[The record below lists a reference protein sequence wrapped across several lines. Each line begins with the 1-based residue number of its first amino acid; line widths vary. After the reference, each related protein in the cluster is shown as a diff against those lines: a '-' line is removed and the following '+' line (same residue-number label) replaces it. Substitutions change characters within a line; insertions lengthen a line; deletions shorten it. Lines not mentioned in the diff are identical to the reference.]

1 MSVKPSTQPAS
12 PTLFVNARILTEDPG
27 LPLAD
32 AMLVD
37 GERFTWVG
45 ELTALPAALHDLAAQ
60 ASVVDLGGARVI
72 PGFVDAHMHAV
83 MLANFAPQVS
93 CLPPQVRSIEDIVA
107 KLADRRAARKQQ
119 AEADAAP
126 LWQPGEAWIE
136 GWGYDESLL
145 AERRSPTRWDLDRG
159 CPDMPVCITR
169 SCGHIRCVNSM
180 ALRLAG
186 IGRDTP
192 DPEGGQIERGED
204 GEPTGVLRESA
215 RDLVT
220 PLIPKPS
227 EADVVRRL
235 VDLGDLLASQGIV
248 ATTDL
253 CSLDGSDTYGPL
265 CAAAERGLAQDVA
278 CYVLWDDLQAA
289 TRAGAGGAPGFGP
302 SPFAARDMDRA
313 RQVFLAGVKLLTD
326 GSVSG
331 RTAWFDE
338 PYLPRE
344 AADSGDCGMP
354 TCTDE
359 ELVGAIDFC
368 RSHGCQLSLHAM
380 GTRAVSR
387 AARALVSAGPW
398 PLAGGRNEAPC
409 ARVEHVTDPSPES
422 VEVLARS
429 GVGVV
434 TQPIFPYAEVSA
446 YLANLGPRRT
456 RRCYPLR
463 TMLDA
468 GVRLCLSTDAPA
480 TSWATPSDPFVT
492 IKAAVTRRACDGS
505 DLGQNEALSVDEA
518 LALYTREAARMVGFE
533 GLGVIRAGYKASF
546 VVLDRD
552 ILDTPPDEI
561 DQIRVARTYIRGRVA
576 FEQRD

>member
-446 YLANLGPRRT
+446 YLANLQSSRCVPCARCSTRACACASRPTPPPPRG
-456 RRCYPLR
+456 RRPPTPSSPSR
-463 TMLDA
+463 PPSS
-468 GVRLCLSTDAPA
+468 GAPA
-480 TSWATPSDPFVT
+480 TGATW
-492 IKAAVTRRACDGS
+492 
-505 DLGQNEALSVDEA
+505 
-518 LALYTREAARMVGFE
+518 
-533 GLGVIRAGYKASF
+533 
-546 VVLDRD
+546 
-552 ILDTPPDEI
+552 
-561 DQIRVARTYIRGRVA
+561 ARTRP
-576 FEQRD
+576 